1 MTFNK
6 KAINVEE
13 HVNSIQLDNY
23 VPSKWERQNRISM
36 VEWNQKIVEVENKSR
51 IKR

>member
-6 KAINVEE
+6 KATNVEE

-23 VPSKWERQNRISM
+23 VPSKWEKDKTGYQWLNGTRKLQKSKIK
-36 VEWNQKIVEVENKSR
+36 VE
-51 IKR
+51 